1 MSSSLARLA
10 VLAVSLVAG
19 ASTAL
24 AAGGGPMSSGPSVG
38 NYEERQASPEERAK
52 SAYNAGIKSIKK
64 AKDYEADAA
73 AASTPEKKAK
83 ANEKAAK
90 VFNKALDQFQEA
102 VGNEPDMPEAWNYI
116 GFANRHLGA
125 YAESLDAYNKALSLN
140 PQYFEAIEYRAEA
153 YLGLNRIDDAK
164 SAYMDLFR
172 DARPL
177 SDQLLG
183 SMQAWVAA
191 RRQDAKGLETAQI
204 DAFEQWLSE
213 RSGIA
218 KQTASMGFGEAPRNW
233 Q

>member
-1 MSSSLARLA
+1 MSKSLTRLVVVALSLGA
-10 VLAVSLVAG
+10 VQAAQ
-19 ASTAL
+19 

-38 NYEERQASPEERAK
+38 NFAEREVSPEERAK
-52 SAYNAGIKSIKK
+52 NSYNAGIKSIKK
-64 AKDYEADAA
+64 AKEYEANAA
-73 AASTPEKKAK
+73 SASTPEKKAK
-83 ANEKAAK
+83 ANEKAGKAY
-90 VFNKALDQFQEA
+90 NKALEQFTDA
-102 VGNEPDMPEAWNYI
+102 VGNQPDMAEAWNYI

-125 YAESLDAYNKALSLN
+125 YAESLDAYNKALTLN
-140 PQYFEAIEYRAEA
+140 PAYYEAVEYRAEA

-183 SMQAWVAA
+183 SMQAWAAA
-191 RRQDAKGLETAQI
+191 RRQDAKGLETSQI
-204 DAFEQWLSE
+204 ESFEQWLSE

-218 KQTASMGFGEAPRNW
+218 KQTASLGFGDAPKNW